1 MSDRDRLVYRHG
13 FLARPEVK
21 QTPKGR
27 VLTFGLGMPHN
38 YDNGSDTTFV
48 DVDVWNEEVI
58 EFVSGLQKGARI
70 AVEGYAKT
78 REHNGKTYNSISA
91 TRVGKVEYFR
101 RNTSAHPAP
110 VVREYED
117 DELPF

>member
-38 YDNGSDTTFV
+38 YDDGAEVTFV
-48 DVDVWNEEVI
+48 DVDVWNEDVI
-58 EFVSGLQKGARI
+58 ESVSELRKGARI

-78 REHNGKTYNSISA
+78 REHNGKTYHSISA
-91 TRVGKVEYFR
+91 TRVGSVDYFK
-101 RNTSAHPAP
+101 RNNAQKQAP
-110 VVREYED
+110 VISDYD
-117 DELPF
+117 DEELPF